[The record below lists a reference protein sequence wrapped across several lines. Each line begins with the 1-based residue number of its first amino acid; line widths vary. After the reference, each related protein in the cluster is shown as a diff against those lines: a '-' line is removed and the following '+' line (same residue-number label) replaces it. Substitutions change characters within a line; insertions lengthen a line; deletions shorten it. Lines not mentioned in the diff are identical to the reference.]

1 MEKETS
7 KRKKNSP
14 SNARLTGAP
23 LAHKIAKLKF
33 QRCIH
38 ILLSSFRA
46 SSCTNGN
53 DNGIIEIIGRGAGSG
68 MVNTVNTVTRAER
81 GARGGRKENRTKFRK
96 TLSYPQKPCR
106 PAFCSPVIGP
116 PSLCHPPVS
125 GGRGP
130 FQVSNS
136 ASHPRRYLFLP
147 PLFFQVSKF
156 EGEGIF
162 LNFVVVREAVFLF
175 LLDIKDRVIFIKID
189 RNISFINI

>member
-38 ILLSSFRA
+38 ILLSFRA

-106 PAFCSPVIGP
+106 PAFCSPVTGP

-156 EGEGIF
+156 PKGRGFF
-162 LNFVVVREAVFLF
+162 LILSLF
-175 LLDIKDRVIFIKID
+175 EKL
-189 RNISFINI
+189 SFCFFWI

>member
-53 DNGIIEIIGRGAGSG
+53 DNGIIEIIGRGAGSR

-106 PAFCSPVIGP
+106 LAFCSPVTVSVTPLSLGGEDRSKFRTLLPTLAGISSFHLSFSKF
-116 PSLCHPPVS
+116 PSLK
-125 GGRGP
+125 GRG
-130 FQVSNS
+130 FFLILS
-136 ASHPRRYLFLP
+136 LFEKLSFC
-147 PLFFQVSKF
+147 FFW
-156 EGEGIF
+156 I
-162 LNFVVVREAVFLF
+162 
-175 LLDIKDRVIFIKID
+175 
-189 RNISFINI
+189 

>member
-96 TLSYPQKPCR
+96 TLSYPQKPCW
-106 PAFCSPVIGP
+106 PAFCSPVTGP
-116 PSLCHPPVS
+116 PSLCHPPCLWGERTVPSFELCFPPPPVS
-125 GGRGP
+125 LP
-130 FQVSNS
+130 STS
-136 ASHPRRYLFLP
+136 LFP
-147 PLFFQVSKF
+147 SFQVSK
-156 EGEGIF
+156 GEGIF

-175 LLDIKDRVIFIKID
+175 LLDIKDRVIFIEKI
-189 RNISFINI
+189 